1 MKSVLTITEK
11 NARILEPLIIQN
23 YSQSACT
30 ESDILSLYVG
40 WISFQKCRFWI
51 PISKYHNQ
59 GLCSCCNQ
67 FIDEV
72 VSLLKLSSP
81 VFTEQVYKHSLVEEG
96 EDADLYNIEVMDTA
110 GSIEDVGA
118 HQ

>member
-1 MKSVLTITEK
+1 M
-11 NARILEPLIIQN
+11 
-23 YSQSACT
+23 
-30 ESDILSLYVG
+30 
-40 WISFQKCRFWI
+40 CRFR
-51 PISKYHNQ
+51 ISISTYHNQ
-59 GLCSCCNQ
+59 RLRSCHNQ
-67 FIDEV
+67 LIDEV

-81 VFTEQVYKHSLVEEG
+81 VLTEQVYKHSLVEEG